1 MPKGFDDLRLKHMD
15 TRLAGWRR
23 LRGETPPRGGWLRA
37 IRTALGISTGQL
49 ARRLGVAQQAI
60 VKFEQNEAASKITLD
75 SLERVAKALGCRV
88 VYAVVPE
95 KPLGVVRRAR
105 ARALA
110 DSLVKPV
117 AHSMNLEAQGVND
130 KEIRRQSKQLAEEL
144 LRGSPRKLWR

>member
-105 ARALA
+105 ALA
-110 DSLVKPV
+110 SFRGRLGSGARQHPSGTTPAAV
-117 AHSMNLEAQGVND
+117 ATVPPAS
-130 KEIRRQSKQLAEEL
+130 RRGGA
-144 LRGSPRKLWR
+144 RGRRT